1 MHLTAGRDTNHDRNG
16 SHKLNA
22 LRRERFHV
30 SATFLNIQ
38 PEVAKM
44 NADDLSDV
52 AERLEALESLAKLF
66 GNSWL
71 EFAKNQI
78 PDEKVRAYL
87 TVFDD
92 AFPGLDHVVEFVR
105 QNAPALAA
113 GEGVQESFAS
123 LAQVLLQLENKGA
136 GFLPVE
142 SDAKVVEEVA
152 EPNDDTRA
160 PEETIEAVLDDEQE
174 DVRKPTND
182 EEKAKNEDEI
192 DALFG

>member
-1 MHLTAGRDTNHDRNG
+1 
-16 SHKLNA
+16 
-22 LRRERFHV
+22 
-30 SATFLNIQ
+30 
-38 PEVAKM
+38 M

-71 EFAKNQI
+71 EYAKNQI

-113 GEGVQESFAS
+113 GEGVQENFAS
-123 LAQVLLQLENKGA
+123 LAQALLQRQVEDA
-136 GFLPVE
+136 GLPT
-142 SDAKVVEEVA
+142 SDAEVVGEITAPDDSRADA
-152 EPNDDTRA
+152 EKSIQAAPDDTD
-160 PEETIEAVLDDEQE
+160 ENIEVLRGEEQE
-174 DVRKPTND
+174 DARKPTSD
-182 EEKAKNEDEI
+182 EEVEKRGRNRCPFWLNKP
-192 DALFG
+192 

>member
-1 MHLTAGRDTNHDRNG
+1 
-16 SHKLNA
+16 
-22 LRRERFHV
+22 
-30 SATFLNIQ
+30 
-38 PEVAKM
+38 M

-71 EFAKNQI
+71 EYAKNQI

-142 SDAKVVEEVA
+142 SAAKVVVEVA

-174 DVRKPTND
+174 DVRKSTND

>member
-1 MHLTAGRDTNHDRNG
+1 
-16 SHKLNA
+16 
-22 LRRERFHV
+22 
-30 SATFLNIQ
+30 
-38 PEVAKM
+38 M

-71 EFAKNQI
+71 EYAKNQI

-113 GEGVQESFAS
+113 GEGVQKSFAN

-160 PEETIEAVLDDEQE
+160 PEETIEAVLNDEQE
-174 DVRKPTND
+174 DVKKPTND

>member
-1 MHLTAGRDTNHDRNG
+1 
-16 SHKLNA
+16 
-22 LRRERFHV
+22 
-30 SATFLNIQ
+30 
-38 PEVAKM
+38 M

-71 EFAKNQI
+71 KYAKNQI